1 MSWPNPF
8 VLSWMQAKSARRQIF
23 ECWAMARSHASN
35 PVRPNQTWMKAVI
48 VKKILAKEAEATMGI
63 ELM

>member
-1 MSWPNPF
+1 
-8 VLSWMQAKSARRQIF
+8 MQAKSARRQIF